1 MTQINSVNAAQ
12 TQAAALGAQEET
24 DELSASTKKQLEA
37 LGITVTDG
45 MTESEAQQKIQQ
57 ARLER
62 QAQEGA
68 QMPSETELMADI
80 KTLAGQIGVVYS
92 DSDDTEAILA
102 SIGEELE
109 AQIDESENNPQEL
122 STLMG
127 YFNQLRTLDTTY
139 DEIQSVQDKI
149 YAAMD
154 LVSQGR
160 KQALGLE

>member
-1 MTQINSVNAAQ
+1 MTQITSVNAAQ

-80 KTLAGQIGVVYS
+80 QTLAGQIGVVYS

-109 AQIDESENNPQEL
+109 AQID
-122 STLMG
+122 
-127 YFNQLRTLDTTY
+127 
-139 DEIQSVQDKI
+139 
-149 YAAMD
+149 
-154 LVSQGR
+154 
-160 KQALGLE
+160 

>member
-1 MTQINSVNAAQ
+1 
-12 TQAAALGAQEET
+12 
-24 DELSASTKKQLEA
+24 
-37 LGITVTDG
+37 
-45 MTESEAQQKIQQ
+45 
-57 ARLER
+57 
-62 QAQEGA
+62 
-68 QMPSETELMADI
+68 MPSETELMADV

-154 LVSQGR
+154 LVSQDR